1 MDQQR
6 RRGRPGTETVN
17 IRKNAGDIGGPG
29 TTINYST
36 RVLNI
41 VKTRIMN
48 RPGKWKISFLLSG
61 TTERDHI
68 PVALIETRGSLER
81 NKRPSACVALQ

>member
-29 TTINYST
+29 TTINDST

-48 RPGKWKISFLLSG
+48 RPGEWKINFLLSRATDG
-61 TTERDHI
+61 DHI
-68 PVALIETRGSLER
+68 PVAFVSLDQTRGSLER
-81 NKRPSACVALQ
+81 TNGQLPS